1 MVAVVTGGAKG
12 IGRKIVEKLV
22 EDGYKVAFCYNTS
35 EEQAMELCSNLNSNS
50 SLNCIG
56 IKCDVR
62 DSENVKNFIEEV
74 IKVFGQ
80 IDIVVNNAGIAN
92 YNLLMD
98 MQVKEWKNVMSTNL
112 DSVFYTCKYCLPYML
127 NKGGSII
134 NISSVWGVCIRTRR
148 TIPAPVC
155 LAVPGSLSVSL
166 SPPFSFLLPL
176 SSTRAPSPSPWPRS
190 SGLCHLSVP
199 VSLPS
204 LPHGDESGTRIPAR
218 VPDER
223 CGLLS
228 GVPGQAASQVRVPCS
243 RCACRSVGASL

>member
-22 EDGYKVAFCYNTS
+22 EDGYKVAFFYNTS

-134 NISSVWGVCIRTRR
+134 NISSVWGVY
-148 TIPAPVC
+148 
-155 LAVPGSLSVSL
+155 
-166 SPPFSFLLPL
+166 
-176 SSTRAPSPSPWPRS
+176 
-190 SGLCHLSVP
+190 
-199 VSLPS
+199 
-204 LPHGDESGTRIPAR
+204 
-218 VPDER
+218 
-223 CGLLS
+223 
-228 GVPGQAASQVRVPCS
+228 
-243 RCACRSVGASL
+243 GASMEVAYSASKAGIIGLTKALSQEVGSANIRVNCIACGVINTDMNKVHSQTTIDELIDKTPLGRIGKTDEVADMVVYLASEKSKFITGQVIEISGGFR

>member
-134 NISSVWGVCIRTRR
+134 NISSVWGVY
-148 TIPAPVC
+148 
-155 LAVPGSLSVSL
+155 
-166 SPPFSFLLPL
+166 
-176 SSTRAPSPSPWPRS
+176 
-190 SGLCHLSVP
+190 
-199 VSLPS
+199 
-204 LPHGDESGTRIPAR
+204 
-218 VPDER
+218 
-223 CGLLS
+223 
-228 GVPGQAASQVRVPCS
+228 
-243 RCACRSVGASL
+243 GASMEVAYSASKAGIIGLTKALSQEVGSANIRVNCIACGVINTDMNKVHSQTTIDELIDKTPLGRIGKTDEVADMVVYLASEKSKFITGQVIEISGGVR

>member
-35 EEQAMELCSNLNSNS
+35 EEQAMELCSSLNSNS

-134 NISSVWGVCIRTRR
+134 NISSVWGVY
-148 TIPAPVC
+148 
-155 LAVPGSLSVSL
+155 
-166 SPPFSFLLPL
+166 
-176 SSTRAPSPSPWPRS
+176 
-190 SGLCHLSVP
+190 
-199 VSLPS
+199 
-204 LPHGDESGTRIPAR
+204 
-218 VPDER
+218 
-223 CGLLS
+223 
-228 GVPGQAASQVRVPCS
+228 
-243 RCACRSVGASL
+243 GASMEVAYSASKAGVIGLTKALSQEVGSANIRVNCIACGVINTDMNKVHSQTTIDDLIDKTPLGRIGEANDVADMVVYLASEKSKFITGQVIEVSGGFR

>member
-35 EEQAMELCSNLNSNS
+35 EEQAMELCSNLNSKS

-134 NISSVWGVCIRTRR
+134 NISSVWGVY
-148 TIPAPVC
+148 
-155 LAVPGSLSVSL
+155 
-166 SPPFSFLLPL
+166 
-176 SSTRAPSPSPWPRS
+176 
-190 SGLCHLSVP
+190 
-199 VSLPS
+199 
-204 LPHGDESGTRIPAR
+204 
-218 VPDER
+218 
-223 CGLLS
+223 
-228 GVPGQAASQVRVPCS
+228 
-243 RCACRSVGASL
+243 GASMEVAYSASKAGIIGLTKALSQEVGSANIRVNCIACGVINTDMNKVHSQTTIDELIDKTPLGRIGKTDEVADMVVYLASEKSKFITGQVIEISGGFR

>member
-22 EDGYKVAFCYNTS
+22 KDGYKVAFCYNTS

-112 DSVFYTCKYCLPYML
+112 DSVFYICKYCLPYML

-134 NISSVWGVCIRTRR
+134 NISSVWGVY
-148 TIPAPVC
+148 
-155 LAVPGSLSVSL
+155 
-166 SPPFSFLLPL
+166 
-176 SSTRAPSPSPWPRS
+176 
-190 SGLCHLSVP
+190 
-199 VSLPS
+199 
-204 LPHGDESGTRIPAR
+204 
-218 VPDER
+218 
-223 CGLLS
+223 
-228 GVPGQAASQVRVPCS
+228 
-243 RCACRSVGASL
+243 GASMEVAYSASKAGIIGLTKALSQEVGSANIRVNCIACGVINTDMNKVHSQTTIDELIDKTPLGRIGETDEVADMVVYLASEKSKFITGQVIEVSGGFR

>member
-22 EDGYKVAFCYNTS
+22 KDGYKVAFCYNTS

-134 NISSVWGVCIRTRR
+134 NISSVWGVY
-148 TIPAPVC
+148 
-155 LAVPGSLSVSL
+155 
-166 SPPFSFLLPL
+166 
-176 SSTRAPSPSPWPRS
+176 
-190 SGLCHLSVP
+190 
-199 VSLPS
+199 
-204 LPHGDESGTRIPAR
+204 
-218 VPDER
+218 
-223 CGLLS
+223 
-228 GVPGQAASQVRVPCS
+228 
-243 RCACRSVGASL
+243 GASMEVAYSASKAGIIGLTKALSQEVGSANIRVNCIACGVINTDMNKVHSQTTIDELIDKTPLGRIGETDEVADMVVYLASEKSKFITGQVIEVSGGFR

>member
-22 EDGYKVAFCYNTS
+22 EDGYKVAFCYTTS

-134 NISSVWGVCIRTRR
+134 NISSVWGVY
-148 TIPAPVC
+148 
-155 LAVPGSLSVSL
+155 
-166 SPPFSFLLPL
+166 
-176 SSTRAPSPSPWPRS
+176 
-190 SGLCHLSVP
+190 
-199 VSLPS
+199 
-204 LPHGDESGTRIPAR
+204 
-218 VPDER
+218 
-223 CGLLS
+223 
-228 GVPGQAASQVRVPCS
+228 
-243 RCACRSVGASL
+243 GASMEVAYSASKAGIIGLTKALSQEVGSANIRVNCIACGVINTDMNKVHSQTTIDELIDKTPLGRIGKTDEVADMVVYLASEKSKFITGQVIEISGGFR

>member
-62 DSENVKNFIEEV
+62 DSEKVKNFIEEV

-134 NISSVWGVCIRTRR
+134 NISSVWGVY
-148 TIPAPVC
+148 
-155 LAVPGSLSVSL
+155 
-166 SPPFSFLLPL
+166 
-176 SSTRAPSPSPWPRS
+176 
-190 SGLCHLSVP
+190 
-199 VSLPS
+199 
-204 LPHGDESGTRIPAR
+204 
-218 VPDER
+218 
-223 CGLLS
+223 
-228 GVPGQAASQVRVPCS
+228 
-243 RCACRSVGASL
+243 GASMEVAYSASKAGIIGLTKALSQEVGSANIRVNCIACGVINTDMNKVHSQTTIDDLIDKTPLGRIGEADEVADMVVYLASEKSKFITGQVIEVSGGFR

>member
-1 MVAVVTGGAKG
+1 
-12 IGRKIVEKLV
+12 
-22 EDGYKVAFCYNTS
+22 
-35 EEQAMELCSNLNSNS
+35 MELCSNLNSNS

-134 NISSVWGVCIRTRR
+134 NISSVWGVY
-148 TIPAPVC
+148 
-155 LAVPGSLSVSL
+155 
-166 SPPFSFLLPL
+166 
-176 SSTRAPSPSPWPRS
+176 
-190 SGLCHLSVP
+190 
-199 VSLPS
+199 
-204 LPHGDESGTRIPAR
+204 
-218 VPDER
+218 
-223 CGLLS
+223 
-228 GVPGQAASQVRVPCS
+228 
-243 RCACRSVGASL
+243 GASMEVAYSASKAGIIGLTKALSQEVGSANIRVNCIACGVINTDMNKVHSQTTIDELIDKTPLGRIGKTDEVADMVVYLASEKSKFITGQVIEISGGFR

>member
-35 EEQAMELCSNLNSNS
+35 EEQAMELCSILNSNS

-134 NISSVWGVCIRTRR
+134 NISSVWGVY
-148 TIPAPVC
+148 
-155 LAVPGSLSVSL
+155 
-166 SPPFSFLLPL
+166 
-176 SSTRAPSPSPWPRS
+176 
-190 SGLCHLSVP
+190 
-199 VSLPS
+199 
-204 LPHGDESGTRIPAR
+204 
-218 VPDER
+218 
-223 CGLLS
+223 
-228 GVPGQAASQVRVPCS
+228 
-243 RCACRSVGASL
+243 GASMEVAYSASKAGIIGLTKALSQEVGSANIRVNCIACGVINTDMNKVHSQTTIDELIDKTPLGRIGKTDEVADMVVYLASEKSKFITGQVIEISGGFR

>member
-127 NKGGSII
+127 NKSGSII
-134 NISSVWGVCIRTRR
+134 NISSVWGVY
-148 TIPAPVC
+148 
-155 LAVPGSLSVSL
+155 
-166 SPPFSFLLPL
+166 
-176 SSTRAPSPSPWPRS
+176 
-190 SGLCHLSVP
+190 
-199 VSLPS
+199 
-204 LPHGDESGTRIPAR
+204 
-218 VPDER
+218 
-223 CGLLS
+223 
-228 GVPGQAASQVRVPCS
+228 
-243 RCACRSVGASL
+243 GASMEVAYSASKAGVIGLTKALSQEVGSANIRVNCIACGVINTDMNKVHSQTTIDDLIDKTPLGRIGEANDVADMVVYLASEKSKFITGQVIEVSGGFR

>member
-35 EEQAMELCSNLNSNS
+35 EEHAMELCSNLNSNS

-134 NISSVWGVCIRTRR
+134 NISSVWGVY
-148 TIPAPVC
+148 
-155 LAVPGSLSVSL
+155 
-166 SPPFSFLLPL
+166 
-176 SSTRAPSPSPWPRS
+176 
-190 SGLCHLSVP
+190 
-199 VSLPS
+199 
-204 LPHGDESGTRIPAR
+204 
-218 VPDER
+218 
-223 CGLLS
+223 
-228 GVPGQAASQVRVPCS
+228 
-243 RCACRSVGASL
+243 GASMEVAYSASKAGIIGLTKALSQEVGSANIRVNCIACGVINTDMNKVHSQTTIDELIDKTPLGRIGKTDEVADMVVYLASEKSKFITGQVIEISGGFR

>member
-22 EDGYKVAFCYNTS
+22 KDGYKVAFCYNTS
-35 EEQAMELCSNLNSNS
+35 EEQAMELCSSLNSNS

-74 IKVFGQ
+74 IKVFVQ

-134 NISSVWGVCIRTRR
+134 NISSVWGVY
-148 TIPAPVC
+148 
-155 LAVPGSLSVSL
+155 
-166 SPPFSFLLPL
+166 
-176 SSTRAPSPSPWPRS
+176 
-190 SGLCHLSVP
+190 
-199 VSLPS
+199 
-204 LPHGDESGTRIPAR
+204 
-218 VPDER
+218 
-223 CGLLS
+223 
-228 GVPGQAASQVRVPCS
+228 
-243 RCACRSVGASL
+243 GASMEVAYSASKAGVIGLTKALSQEVGSANIRVNCIACGVINTDMNKVHSQTTIDDLIDKTPLGRIGEANDVADMVVYLASEKSKFITGQVIEVSGGFR

>member
-134 NISSVWGVCIRTRR
+134 NISSVWGVY
-148 TIPAPVC
+148 
-155 LAVPGSLSVSL
+155 
-166 SPPFSFLLPL
+166 
-176 SSTRAPSPSPWPRS
+176 
-190 SGLCHLSVP
+190 
-199 VSLPS
+199 
-204 LPHGDESGTRIPAR
+204 
-218 VPDER
+218 
-223 CGLLS
+223 
-228 GVPGQAASQVRVPCS
+228 
-243 RCACRSVGASL
+243 GASMEVAYSASKAGVIGLTKALSQEVGSANIRVNCIACGVINTDMNKVHSQTTIDDLIDKTPLGRIGEANDVADMVVYLASEKSKFITGQVIEVSGGFR

>member
-134 NISSVWGVCIRTRR
+134 NISSVWGVY
-148 TIPAPVC
+148 
-155 LAVPGSLSVSL
+155 
-166 SPPFSFLLPL
+166 
-176 SSTRAPSPSPWPRS
+176 
-190 SGLCHLSVP
+190 
-199 VSLPS
+199 
-204 LPHGDESGTRIPAR
+204 
-218 VPDER
+218 
-223 CGLLS
+223 
-228 GVPGQAASQVRVPCS
+228 
-243 RCACRSVGASL
+243 GASMEVAYSASKAGIIGLTKALSQEVGSANIRVNCIACGVINTDMNKVHSQTTIDELIDKTPLGRIGKTDEVADMVVYLASEKSKFITGQVIEISGGFR